1 MDNQLPGQA
10 QQAQPPPVPPAPQA
24 APPTVAAT
32 APPVAQAPQP
42 SPQTAPTDDVE
53 TRARQYEEQLRRVQG
68 TQAAEARR
76 YAQQQREWQERE
88 AQYAQQLQQ
97 LQGQLTKTQLAEL
110 PEEDRN
116 RIQMQQLQ
124 QQLEQERQ
132 RNVELQWRQ
141 RLTDVATQYQ
151 ANGVP
156 LEVLQGAAQ
165 YARRPDEAETA
176 IHLAAAEYWRQR
188 ALSANQT
195 PPLQEQPMQQQ
206 TPQPQQQPAQQPVQ
220 QPAQQTMQQAYRP
233 APPPVTS
240 HSQAAQPSAIEDDL
254 SALADRTQKSK
265 QNTVFEALRRLEQ
278 ERK

>member
-1 MDNQLPGQA
+1 MTDQFPGQA
-10 QQAQPPPVPPAPQA
+10 QQAQPPPVLPQA

-32 APPVAQAPQP
+32 APAVQAPQT

-53 TRARQYEEQLRRVQG
+53 ARARQYQEQLERIKG

-88 AQYAQQLQQ
+88 AQYANQLQQ
-97 LQGQLTKTQLAEL
+97 MQQQLTKTQLAEL

-116 RIQMQQLQ
+116 RIQLQQMQ
-124 QQLEQERQ
+124 QQLEAERQ
-132 RNVELQWRQ
+132 RNTELQWRQ

-151 ANGVP
+151 AQGVP
-156 LEVLQGAAQ
+156 LDVMQGATQ

-176 IHLAAAEYWRQR
+176 IHLAAAEYWRQK
-188 ALSANQT
+188 ALNANQASPIQAQ
-195 PPLQEQPMQQQ
+195 PPVQGQPQMPQQQ
-206 TPQPQQQPAQQPVQ
+206 PVQPQQQPA
-220 QPAQQTMQQAYRP
+220 QTMQQAYRP

-254 SALADRTQKSK
+254 SALAERTEKSK
-265 QNTVFEALRRLEQ
+265 TNTVFEALRRLEQ
-278 ERK
+278 ERR